1 MSKEPSVA
9 RVVLESR
16 LPQLDRLFDYSI
28 PEGMVVVP
36 GVRVKVPLRSTH
48 KNATGFVVEVAT
60 HSDHGGKLVPLGEV
74 VSDVPVLTPEVWKL
88 ARAVAD
94 RQAGNATDI
103 LRLAIPSRYVRAEK
117 LWASGDAS
125 AGAPECHVQSL
136 PEYTDAQLDELVA
149 PGAKWALSTPWGVD
163 HSPTRTPRP
172 RGATVVAQLAARTL
186 AAGNSAV
193 IVVPDWRDLEAHH
206 QALSEVVS
214 ASNIVVWNSDQVG
227 SERYTEF
234 LRCLSGAPVVVVGS
248 RHAVYAPVSKLGL
261 LVVVDDADDAHREP
275 LAPYPNTRNVAL
287 VRQQHSG
294 CALVFA
300 GITPSMSVWRL
311 QTMGFLGLL
320 EPRKA
325 KRAQV
330 VPTALSV
337 KAERDMRPARLPSLA
352 HQGATEALL
361 DGPVLVQVFRAGY
374 SSALACA
381 QCGERGMCTRCHG
394 PLRIGAKGSPPS
406 CAWCATLYARWRCEL
421 CEHSAMVPRGQGIGR
436 TVSDFGKAFP
446 KVPVIQSDGQHR
458 IATVSDSPAIVV
470 ATRGSEPLATGGY
483 RAALLLDG
491 QSMLSRE
498 SIGALEDTVSHWEHA
513 ISLVHPEGTVFLT
526 EVDGSTALAVASG
539 KYGPLMTSELRER
552 EALRLPPSIRLA
564 SVSGPSAAI
573 AEIGRHI
580 SELDASVDVL
590 GPVSTGDGLGRII
603 IRFPY
608 LLGDRVT
615 TELRAVHLGH
625 ISRQRRGAP
634 DRVRIVV
641 DDTGHL
647 DEFAG
652 S

>member
-1 MSKEPSVA
+1 VSNVPSVA

-28 PEGMVVVP
+28 PEGMVVLP
-36 GVRVKVPLRSTH
+36 GVRVKVPLRSSS
-48 KNATGFVVEVAT
+48 KNATGFVVEVAS
-60 HSDHGGKLVPLGEV
+60 HSDHGGALVPLGEV
-74 VSDVPVLTPEVWKL
+74 VSDVPVLTPEIWKL

-94 RQAGNATDI
+94 RHAGNAADI
-103 LRLAIPSRYVRAEK
+103 LRLAIPPRYVRAEK
-117 LWASGDAS
+117 TWMNRDGAASS
-125 AGAPECHVQSL
+125 PEVQVQSL
-136 PEYTDAQLDELVA
+136 PEYPDEQLGELIV
-149 PGAKWALSTPWGVD
+149 PGAKWALTTPWGVD
-163 HSPTRTPRP
+163 HSPEGTPRP
-172 RGATVVAQLAARTL
+172 RGATVVAQLAARAL
-186 AAGNSAV
+186 RAGESAV

-206 QALSEVVS
+206 QALREFISES
-214 ASNIVVWNSDQVG
+214 HIVRWDSDQVG

-234 LRCLSGAPVVVVGS
+234 LRCLSGEPVVVVGS
-248 RHAVYAPVSKLGL
+248 RHAVYAPVRNLRL

-275 LAPYPNTRNVAL
+275 LAPYPHTRSVAL
-287 VRQQHSG
+287 VRQQQTG

-337 KAERDMRPARLPSLA
+337 NAEHDLRPARLPSIA
-352 HQGATEALL
+352 HQGATEALRE
-361 DGPVLVQVFRAGY
+361 GPVLVQVFRAGY

-394 PLRIGAKGSPPS
+394 PLRIGSKGAPPS
-406 CAWCATLYARWRCEL
+406 CVWCATLYARWRCEH
-421 CEHSAMVPRGQGIGR
+421 CEHGAMVPRGQGIGR

-458 IATVSDSPAIVV
+458 VSTVPDAPAIVV
-470 ATRGSEPLATGGY
+470 ATRGSEPLAVGGY

-526 EVDGSTALAVASG
+526 EVEGSTALAVASG
-539 KYGPLMTSELRER
+539 KYGPLMSAELRER
-552 EALRLPPSIRLA
+552 ETLRLPPSVRLA

-573 AEIGRHI
+573 TEIGRQVAAV
-580 SELDASVDVL
+580 EESVDVL
-590 GPVSTGDGLGRII
+590 GPVALGDGVGRII
-603 IRFPY
+603 VRFPY
-608 LLGDRVT
+608 AAGDRVT
-615 TELRAVHLGH
+615 GELRAVHLGH

-652 S
+652 A

>member
-1 MSKEPSVA
+1 
-9 RVVLESR
+9 
-16 LPQLDRLFDYSI
+16 
-28 PEGMVVVP
+28 
-36 GVRVKVPLRSTH
+36 
-48 KNATGFVVEVAT
+48 
-60 HSDHGGKLVPLGEV
+60 
-74 VSDVPVLTPEVWKL
+74 
-88 ARAVAD
+88 
-94 RQAGNATDI
+94 
-103 LRLAIPSRYVRAEK
+103 
-117 LWASGDAS
+117 
-125 AGAPECHVQSL
+125 
-136 PEYTDAQLDELVA
+136 
-149 PGAKWALSTPWGVD
+149 
-163 HSPTRTPRP
+163 
-172 RGATVVAQLAARTL
+172 
-186 AAGNSAV
+186 V

-214 ASNIVVWNSDQVG
+214 ASNIVLWDSDQVG

-287 VRQQHSG
+287 VRQHHSE

-337 KAERDMRPARLPSLA
+337 NAERDLRPARLPSIA
-352 HQGATEALL
+352 HQGATEALR

-394 PLRIGAKGSPPS
+394 PLRIGAKGAPPS
-406 CAWCATLYARWRCEL
+406 CAWCATLYARWRCEH

-458 IATVSDSPAIVV
+458 VATVSDSPAIVV

-513 ISLVHPEGTVFLT
+513 ISLVHPEGIVFLT

-539 KYGPLMTSELRER
+539 KYGPLMTGELRER
-552 EALRLPPSIRLA
+552 ESLRLPPSIRLA
-564 SVSGPSAAI
+564 SVSGPSSAI

-590 GPVSTGDGLGRII
+590 GPVATGDGLGRII

-608 LLGDRVT
+608 VLGDRVT
-615 TELRAVHLGH
+615 AELRAVHLSH

-634 DRVRIVV
+634 DRVRVVV

>member
-1 MSKEPSVA
+1 MA
-9 RVVLESR
+9 L
-16 LPQLDRLFDYSI
+16 QA
-28 PEGMVVVP
+28 
-36 GVRVKVPLRSTH
+36 GVRVKVPLRSSS

-60 HSDHGGKLVPLGEV
+60 HSDHAGTLVPLGEV
-74 VSDVPVLTPEVWKL
+74 VSDVSVLTPEMWKL

-94 RQAGNATDI
+94 RHAGNAADI
-103 LRLAIPSRYVRAEK
+103 LRLAIPGRYVRAEK
-117 LWASGDAS
+117 AWVNRTVAEGS
-125 AGAPECHVQSL
+125 PQCEVQSL
-136 PEYTDAQLDELVA
+136 VEYTDEQLDELVV
-149 PGAKWALSTPWGVD
+149 PGAKWALTTPWGVD
-163 HSPTRTPRP
+163 HSPEGTPRP
-172 RGATVVAQLAARTL
+172 RGATVVAQLAARAL
-186 AAGNSAV
+186 QAGESAV

-206 QALSEVVS
+206 QALREVISE
-214 ASNIVVWNSDQVG
+214 NQIVRWDSDQIG

-234 LRCLSGAPVVVVGS
+234 LRCLSGDPVVVVGS
-248 RHAVYAPVSKLGL
+248 RHAVYAPVSNLRL

-275 LAPYPNTRNVAL
+275 LAPYPHTRSVAL
-287 VRQQHSG
+287 VRQQQSG
-294 CALVFA
+294 CALLFA

-320 EPRKA
+320 EPRKS

-337 KAERDMRPARLPSLA
+337 NAERDLRPARLPSIA

-361 DGPVLVQVFRAGY
+361 EGPVLVQVFRAGY

-381 QCGERGMCTRCHG
+381 KCGERGMCTRCHG
-394 PLRIGAKGSPPS
+394 PLRIGAKGAPPS
-406 CAWCATLYARWRCEL
+406 CAWCATLFARWRCEH

-458 IATVSDSPAIVV
+458 VATVPDAPAIVV
-470 ATRGSEPLATGGY
+470 ATRGSEPLAVGGY

-513 ISLVHPEGTVFLT
+513 ISLLHPEGTVFLT
-526 EVDGSTALAVASG
+526 EVEGSTALAVASG
-539 KYGPLMTSELRER
+539 KYGPLMSAELRER

-573 AEIGRHI
+573 AEIGRHVAAL
-580 SELDASVDVL
+580 EDSVDVL
-590 GPVSTGDGLGRII
+590 GPVTLGDGLGRII
-603 IRFPY
+603 VRFPY
-608 LLGDRVT
+608 AVGDRVT
-615 TELRAVHLGH
+615 AELRAVHLGH
-625 ISRQRRGAP
+625 ISRQRRGIP